1 MDLKSK
7 SSAASSSKAVHG
19 RKMCRGNGRKMCR
32 GNGRKVCRG
41 NGGKAPLLA
50 AKHSKSSAAASSSTS
65 SMSSATPRP
74 NTHTHYYHIKGVKTQ
89 GGGSEEREGDEHRT
103 GCSTKLA
110 CRAGPR
116 RVAAG
121 APEPPQPRWNR
132 ISCVRHIQTT
142 IGERLA
148 GQRTAERRPKARTH

>member
-1 MDLKSK
+1 M
-7 SSAASSSKAVHG
+7 AG
-19 RKMCRGNGRKMCR
+19 RCVVAMAGRCVVAMA
-32 GNGRKVCRG
+32 GRCVVAMVGRHHSLQP
-41 NGGKAPLLA
+41 NIQSLLPL
-50 AKHSKSSAAASSSTS
+50 HHHQH
-65 SMSSATPRP
+65 RP
-74 NTHTHYYHIKGVKTQ
+74 CLLPHLGQTHTHYYHIKGVKKQ

-121 APEPPQPRWNR
+121 APKPPQPRWNR